1 MPRGQRVFSRAVAD
15 QIRVLLSQTHT
26 APRSQQKALRQRVRS
41 RVYIS
46 DHYRP
51 ATGFT
56 PGDFDDL
63 VRRGEISIVG

>member
-1 MPRGQRVFSRAVAD
+1 MPRGPRVFSRAVAD

-26 APRSQQKALRQRVRS
+26 APEAS
-41 RVYIS
+41 RRLCGRACDLGFYIS